1 MSPAPAS
8 APLFFASDN
17 GSGIHPDILDA
28 IARANTG
35 ATTAYGDDPYSAR
48 AIAALRDAFGAG
60 VEVYFTFGGTGAN
73 VLGIASVARSF
84 HAVYCADCA
93 HIWADECS
101 APEKFFGGKLVPVP
115 STHGKI
121 TPAAVAA
128 AIGDSRG
135 VHHAVPRVVSITQAS
150 ERGTL
155 YTAAEIRALADF
167 AHDADMLLHVD
178 GARFANAAAA
188 LGVSLAEIS
197 TDAGVDILSF
207 GGTKNGL
214 MLGEAVIFFDPAL
227 AADAGFLR
235 KQATQLA
242 SKMRFIATQFEALM
256 SNDLWRRNAA
266 HANAMAARLAAA
278 LADIPGVELEC
289 PVQINALFVRL
300 DPRYIAPLL
309 ERSRFYLWDERRGVA
324 RWMTSFNT
332 TAAEVDAFAALVR
345 EVAARCNTA

>member
-1 MSPAPAS
+1 MSE
-8 APLFFASDN
+8 PLFFASDN
-17 GSGIHPDILDA
+17 GSGIHPEILDA
-28 IARANTG
+28 ITRANNG
-35 ATTAYGDDPYSAR
+35 SATAYGDDPYSAR
-48 AIAALRDAFGAG
+48 AIAALRDAFGAA

-101 APEKFFGGKLVPVP
+101 APEKFFGGKLVPVG
-115 STHGKI
+115 SDNGKI
-121 TPAAVAA
+121 SPAAVDA

-135 VHHAVPRVVSITQAS
+135 VHHAVPRVISITQAT
-150 ERGTL
+150 EHGTL
-155 YTAAEIRALADF
+155 YTPAEMRALAEY
-167 AHDADMLLHVD
+167 AHDAGMLLHVD

-197 TDAGVDILSF
+197 TDVGVDILSF

-235 KQATQLA
+235 KQTTQLA
-242 SKMRFIATQFEALM
+242 SKMRFIAAQFGALM
-256 SNDLWRRNAA
+256 THELWRRNAT
-266 HANAMAARLAAA
+266 HANAMSARLAAA
-278 LADIPGVELEC
+278 LAEIPGVELEC

-300 DPRYIAPLL
+300 DPRYIEPLL
-309 ERSRFYLWDERRGVA
+309 EHSRFYLWDERRAVA

-332 TAAEVDAFAALVR
+332 TTADVDAFAALVR
-345 EVAARCNTA
+345 DVARRFNPA

>member
-1 MSPAPAS
+1 MSTTPAS
-8 APLFFASDN
+8 AALFFASDN
-17 GSGIHPDILDA
+17 GSGIHPDVLDA

-35 ATTAYGDDPYSAR
+35 TASAYGDDPYTAA
-48 AIAALRDAFGAG
+48 AITALRGAFGPA
-60 VEVYFTFGGTGAN
+60 VEVFFTFGGTGAN
-73 VLGIASVARSF
+73 VLGIAAIARSF

-101 APEKFFGGKLVPVP
+101 APEKFFGGKLVPVA
-115 STHGKI
+115 STDGKI

-128 AIGDSRG
+128 AVGDSRG

-150 ERGTL
+150 ERGTV

-167 AHDADMLLHVD
+167 AHESGMLLHVD

-188 LGVSLAEIS
+188 LDVPLKAISAE
-197 TDAGVDILSF
+197 AGVDVLSF

-214 MLGEAVIFFDPAL
+214 MLGEAVIFFQPQL

-235 KQATQLA
+235 KQTTQLA
-242 SKMRFIATQFEALM
+242 SKMRFIAAQFEALM
-256 SNDLWRRNAA
+256 TDELWRRNAS
-266 HANAMAARLAAA
+266 HANAMAARLAAGITG
-278 LADIPGVELEC
+278 IPGVDIES

-300 DPRYIAPLL
+300 DPRYVAPLQ
-309 ERSRFYLWDERRGVA
+309 EHSRFYLWDERRTVA

-332 TAAEVDAFAALVR
+332 TEADVDAFIALVR
-345 EVAARCNTA
+345 DVAARYHSN

>member
-1 MSPAPAS
+1 MSSAPLS
-8 APLFFASDN
+8 EPLFFASDN
-17 GSGIHPDILDA
+17 GSGIHPDILAA
-28 IARANTG
+28 ITEANHG
-35 ATTAYGDDPYSAR
+35 NTTAYGDDRYSEQ
-48 AIAALRDAFGAG
+48 AITALREAFGEA

-101 APEKFFGGKLVPVP
+101 APEKFFGGKLVPIAADN
-115 STHGKI
+115 GKI

-135 VHHAVPRVVSITQAS
+135 VHHAVPRVVSITQAT

-155 YTAAEIRALADF
+155 YTAAEIAALAEF
-167 AHDADMLLHVD
+167 AHEAGMLLHVD

-188 LGVSLAEIS
+188 LDVSLAALS

-235 KQATQLA
+235 KQTTQLA
-242 SKMRFIATQFEALM
+242 SKMRFIAAQFTALM
-256 SNDLWRRNAA
+256 TDNLWRRNAA

-278 LADIPGVELEC
+278 LAGIPGVELES

-300 DPRYIAPLL
+300 DPRYVDPLL
-309 ERSRFYLWDERRGVA
+309 EHSRFYLWDERRAVA

-332 TAAEVDAFAALVR
+332 TPAEVDAFAALVR
-345 EVAARCNTA
+345 DTAHRFNPA